1 MTLELKQR
9 LISDILST
17 QDIDV
22 LDIGERVGATGY
34 IDFIGI
40 KEITAPLMRGIDIH
54 YRPFFTIC
62 ADIVYDDGT
71 CIPTFTTIFQRYT
84 DSTILWHTAGHY
96 RKILVTDG
104 GMNAQQ
110 FGLFRLLIRFGF
122 VDFNDGRDDES
133 FEKLRLFNYEHDAIG
148 NIVSSYTFRR
158 PSKITASLKNTEE
171 YRDNFFRTVVS

>member
-1 MTLELKQR
+1 
-9 LISDILST
+9 
-17 QDIDV
+17 
-22 LDIGERVGATGY
+22 
-34 IDFIGI
+34 
-40 KEITAPLMRGIDIH
+40 MRGIDIH

-62 ADIVYDDGT
+62 ADIVYEDGT

-133 FEKLRLFNYEHDAIG
+133 FEKLHLFNYKHDANG
-148 NIVSSYTFRR
+148 NIISSYTFRC

-171 YRDNFFRTVVS
+171 YRDNFFRRVVS